1 MTSIRLATLVSIICL
16 SPALLMAGNPPW
28 WTSRNVISIDPATGK
43 PRSTNDYAAANQGQ
57 VKNIAAAAV
66 AELNANLPGG
76 AGTAL
81 TQLAEKLSV
90 ARKNTNDYATV
101 NLGQLKNMAQPFYD
115 RLIAAGYI
123 KQVPWAGAKNPPNDY
138 AMANI
143 GQVKNLFS
151 FDVTYR
157 SDAAN
162 PLPDWWQIHYFG
174 VIGQKP
180 DAPTPS
186 GDGKTLLQAFQQ
198 GVDPLKK

>member
-1 MTSIRLATLVSIICL
+1 MRLATFFAVTCL

-28 WTSRNVISIDPATGK
+28 WASRNVISIDPATSK
-43 PRSTNDYAAANQGQ
+43 RRPADDYAAVNQGQ
-57 VKNIAAAAV
+57 LKNIAVAAV

-81 TQLAEKLSV
+81 TQLAATLSTTT
-90 ARKNTNDYATV
+90 ANTSNYATV
-101 NLGQLKNMAQPFYD
+101 NLGQVKTLAQPFYD

-123 KQVPWAGAKNPPNDY
+123 KQVPWAGTANPPNDY

-151 FDVTYR
+151 FDVTYH

-174 VIGQKP
+174 ALGQKP
-180 DAPTPS
+180 DSPTPS
-186 GDGKTLLQAFQQ
+186 GDEKTLLQAFQQ